1 MKREFAQSIV
11 GTSDLVCLIMAAI
24 FLMPN
29 RIHTGVELII
39 GASLIAAAIATA
51 IGYLAIAA
59 IIGATKK

>member
-1 MKREFAQSIV
+1 MKHEQVQAVI
-11 GTSDLVCLIMAAI
+11 GTDIIVCLVMATI